1 MDEKDCVIIE
11 TEWMRG
17 IISGLVH
24 KALESK
30 GVDAD
35 IQLYKVV
42 IENRNEKVQAH
53 LNVGVSIDV
62 GELKNILGKIM

>member
-35 IQLYKVV
+35 IQFYKVV
-42 IENRNEKVQAH
+42 IENRNEKVQAD
-53 LNVGVSIDV
+53 LNISVSIDV